1 MITKNYASWSGIR
14 ADQMQGHFCKTF
26 RGWMGPELQIV
37 VLDMS
42 LEEQLDRV
50 RKRHAGHESAV
61 DMAKVKC
68 ERCRRTVVDLVI
80 LILMDIKEDSYSK
93 QIYLQAIYELSEPAG
108 EEEANTI
115 DLKVLTL
122 VLNMTVAEKKR
133 LFIPVKPCV

>member
-1 MITKNYASWSGIR
+1 MITKNCASWSGIR

-26 RGWMGPELQIV
+26 RGWMGPELRIV

-68 ERCRRTVVDLVI
+68 ER
-80 LILMDIKEDSYSK
+80 
-93 QIYLQAIYELSEPAG
+93 
-108 EEEANTI
+108 
-115 DLKVLTL
+115 
-122 VLNMTVAEKKR
+122 
-133 LFIPVKPCV
+133 